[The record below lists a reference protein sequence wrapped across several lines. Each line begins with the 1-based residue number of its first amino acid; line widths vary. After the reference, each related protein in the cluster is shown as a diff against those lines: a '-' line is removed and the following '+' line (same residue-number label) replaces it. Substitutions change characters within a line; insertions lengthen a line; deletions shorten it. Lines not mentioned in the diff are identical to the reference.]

1 MQVNVFVLYAG
12 NDSRPT
18 LLLLLVPDDKPQMA
32 IPKHLR
38 AWGWQYF
45 ITTVSGDE
53 LIGGSPWV
61 VDELLHRDGYLLV
74 QAPTPAP
81 AG

>member
-1 MQVNVFVLYAG
+1 MQVNVFVLMAS

-18 LLLLLVPDDKPQMA
+18 LLLLPDDKPQMA

-38 AWGWQYF
+38 PWGWRYF
-45 ITTVSGDE
+45 ITTVSGDD

-74 QAPTPAP
+74 QAATSAK
-81 AG
+81 A